1 MKYHPSITE
10 DRVLD
15 ACERHMSTLDNP
27 GFCLACGKMPKAV
40 SLMPEATAVSIVD
53 SARFMALR
61 NAC

>member
-15 ACERHMSTLDNP
+15 ACEGICPRSITPASASHV
-27 GFCLACGKMPKAV
+27 GKMPKAV
-40 SLMPEATAVSIVD
+40 SLMPEAIAVSIVD
-53 SARFMALR
+53 SARFMVLR